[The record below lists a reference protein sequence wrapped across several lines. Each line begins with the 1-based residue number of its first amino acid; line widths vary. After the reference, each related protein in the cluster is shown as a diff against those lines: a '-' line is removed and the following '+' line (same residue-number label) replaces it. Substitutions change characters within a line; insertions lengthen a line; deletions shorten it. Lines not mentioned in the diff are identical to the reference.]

1 MSKIDYSDVD
11 TLTWRVDQRLTSR
24 KSLIELRSR
33 FKKLNKTAE
42 VEAITEALNRTEQ
55 PAYGIMRQNER
66 LIDKLEVMD
75 ASQALELKA
84 AVNMYTEKNR
94 TTHANLQVSVV
105 LAYQGMF
112 EARGVPMDYDET
124 MSFIL
129 LNAAEQFERLTG
141 DLPILIE

>member
-1 MSKIDYSDVD
+1 
-11 TLTWRVDQRLTSR
+11 
-24 KSLIELRSR
+24 
-33 FKKLNKTAE
+33 
-42 VEAITEALNRTEQ
+42 
-55 PAYGIMRQNER
+55 
-66 LIDKLEVMD
+66 
-75 ASQALELKA
+75 
-84 AVNMYTEKNR
+84 MYTEKNR

-141 DLPILIE
+141 DLPILVD